1 MMDSLFATKPLK
13 KILDEAPARGAGFK
27 RTLTRLNL
35 TNIGIGAIIGAGIFV
50 LTGQIA
56 AMYAGPAI
64 VISFLI
70 SGLACALVALCYAEF
85 AAMIPVDG
93 SAYTY
98 GYATLGEFFAWII
111 GWNLIA
117 EYLFSA
123 ATVAVGWSGYVI
135 SFLKDYGIFIPARF
149 SAATG
154 TVLYNIPNLG
164 WQTLSGLSRDIPATV
179 DINSLQ
185 HVTAIMNLPA
195 MLIIG
200 ALTLLLVI
208 GISESAGFNGM
219 MVLIKISAIV
229 LFVGIGFFYVKAGN
243 WHPFIPENTGEWGH
257 FGISGIFR
265 GAAVVIIAYIGFDAV
280 STTAQEAKNP
290 QRDIPW
296 ASLGS
301 LGISTILYICMAVV
315 LTGLVSYTRLNVAD
329 PIAVGVDAMG
339 PGLFWFRPL
348 IKIAAIAAL
357 TSIILVMI
365 LGLPRIFFS
374 ISKDGLLP
382 PAFSKMHKRFKTPF
396 IGTIITGIAAIILAG
411 ILPINILGEMISIST
426 LLVFVIVCIT
436 IIILRVKKP
445 GLHRPFRTPWV
456 PFVPILGAL
465 ICLVQMF
472 SLPFDTWLRLFVWL
486 AMGIAVYFRYGISHS
501 VLRRDNNA

>member
-1 MMDSLFATKPLK
+1 MMNSLFATKSLK
-13 KILDEAPARGAGFK
+13 KLLDDAPVRDAGFK

-56 AMYAGPAI
+56 ALYAGPAI

-70 SGLACALVALCYAEF
+70 SGLACALVGLCYAEY
-85 AAMIPVDG
+85 ASMIPVDG

-98 GYATLGEFFAWII
+98 GYATLGELFAWII

-123 ATVAVGWSGYVI
+123 ATVAVGWSGYVT
-135 SFLKDYGIFIPARF
+135 SFLKDYGVFIPPRL

-154 TVLYNIPNLG
+154 TVLYNIPGQG
-164 WQTLSGLSRDIPATV
+164 WQLLSGLSKDTLPATDV
-179 DINSLQ
+179 NSLQ

-195 MLIIG
+195 MLIIS

-208 GISESAGFNGM
+208 GISESAGFNSI
-219 MVLIKISAIV
+219 MVLIKVSAII
-229 LFVGIGFFYVKAGN
+229 LFVGIGFFYINPSN

-301 LGISTILYICMAVV
+301 LGISTILYISMAVV

-329 PIAVGVDAMG
+329 PIAVGVDSMG
-339 PGLFWFRPL
+339 PGMFWFRPL

-365 LGLPRIFFS
+365 LGLPRIIFS
-374 ISKDGLLP
+374 MSKDGLLS
-382 PAFSKMHKRFKTPF
+382 PAFSKMHKRFKTPY
-396 IGTIITGIAAIILAG
+396 ISTIISGIASIILAG

-426 LLVFVIVCIT
+426 LLVFVIVCIG
-436 IIILRVKKP
+436 IVILRYKKP
-445 GLHRPFRTPWV
+445 DLHRPFHTPWV
-456 PFVPILGAL
+456 PFVPVLGAI
-465 ICLVQMF
+465 ICLLQMF
-472 SLPFDTWLRLFVWL
+472 SLPLDTWLRLIVWL
-486 AMGIAVYFRYGISHS
+486 AIGFVIYFIYGISHS
-501 VLRRDNNA
+501 LLRKGNNG